1 MKPGDEPFKI
11 PDSDDAAERAKAFC
25 KSRGLT
31 PRDCKIVRRDGHVR
45 VVITR
50 DGAKIKV

>member
-1 MKPGDEPFKI
+1 MNVGFEPFQT
-11 PDSDDAAERAKAFC
+11 PDAEDAAEQAKSFC

-31 PRDCKIVRRDGHVR
+31 PRDCKIVRRDGRVM